1 MLKTFWD
8 VLSYDIG
15 IDLGTANTLVLVKG
29 KGIVIREPSIVA
41 QHKKTKQ
48 IIAVGNQA
56 KRMLGKTPASI
67 HAVKPLQSGVISDFE
82 IAQEML
88 HALFKRVHEQSG
100 NGFIPKIPRPR
111 VVIGIPAGVTE
122 VERRAVQEAAM
133 RAGARIAYLIEEP
146 MAAAIGAKLPVEEP
160 TGSCIV
166 DIGGGTTEMAIISL
180 GGLVINKSLRMAG
193 AEFDQHIVNY
203 IKHRYNL
210 LIGERTA
217 EEIKLAIG
225 NVIDIG
231 KEEEHIVR
239 GRDLIT
245 GLPKA
250 ITIHSYDIRE
260 ALKEPTNTIIHA
272 LSDMLENAPPELI
285 SDILQ
290 NGICLAGGG
299 SLIRG
304 LPELIAHK
312 VNMPVW
318 VADDPLTC
326 VVRGCAKVLDEM
338 QLLEKVKIVGG
349 LRYT

>member
-1 MLKTFWD
+1 MLERIWNA
-8 VLSYDIG
+8 LSYDIG
-15 IDLGTANTLVLVKG
+15 IDLGTANILVFVKG
-29 KGIVIREPSIVA
+29 KGIIIREPSIVA

-48 IIAVGNQA
+48 IIAFGNQA

-67 HAVKPLQSGVISDFE
+67 HAIKPLQGGVISDFDV
-82 IAQEML
+82 AQEML
-88 HALFKRVHEQSG
+88 HTLFKRVHEHSSSG
-100 NGFIPKIPRPR
+100 IIPKIPRPR

-146 MAAAIGAKLPVEEP
+146 MAAAIGAKLPIEEP

-180 GGLVINKSLRMAG
+180 GGLVVNKSLRIAG
-193 AEFDQHIVNY
+193 NEFDQHIVNY
-203 IKHRYNL
+203 IRHRYNL

-217 EEIKLAIG
+217 EELKVEIG
-225 NVIDIG
+225 TILEL
-231 KEEEHIVR
+231 EEEEFTVR
-239 GRDLIT
+239 GRDLIS

-250 ITIHSYDIRE
+250 ITVRSYDIRE
-260 ALKEPTNTIIHA
+260 ALKEPINTIIHA

-290 NGICLAGGG
+290 RGICIAGGG

-304 LPELIAHK
+304 LPELIAHR

-318 VADDPLTC
+318 IADDPLTC
-326 VVRGCAKVLDEM
+326 VVRGCAKVLEELT
-338 QLLEKVKIVGG
+338 LLEKVKIVGG

>member
-1 MLKTFWD
+1 MFDRFWNA
-8 VLSYDIG
+8 VSYDIG
-15 IDLGTANTLVLVKG
+15 IDLGTANTLVFVKG

-48 IIAVGNQA
+48 IIAIGIQA
-56 KRMLGKTPASI
+56 KRMLGRTPASI
-67 HAVKPLQSGVISDFE
+67 QAVRPLQGGVISDFD

-88 HALFKRVHEQSG
+88 HSLFKKVHTQSG
-100 NGFIPKIPRPR
+100 GGFIPKIPRPR

-180 GGLVINKSLRMAG
+180 GGLVLNKSLRMAG
-193 AEFDQHIVNY
+193 NEFDQHIVNY
-203 IKHRYNL
+203 IKQRYNL

-217 EEIKLAIG
+217 EEIKLSIG
-225 NVIDIG
+225 NVAEMGD
-231 KEEEHIVR
+231 EQEYIVR

-250 ITIHSYDIRE
+250 ITIHSYDVRE
-260 ALKEPTNTIIHA
+260 ALKEPITTIIHA
-272 LSDMLENAPPELI
+272 LSDMLENSPPELI

-312 VNMPVW
+312 VNMPVF

-326 VVRGCAKVLDEM
+326 VVRGCARVLEEIA
-338 QLLEKVKIVGG
+338 LLEKVKIVGG